1 MMKRIVYPLLAVLMV
16 ACSSVDCPVD
26 STVATLYQIRNSDGT
41 ELKLVDTM
49 TVRTVDAE
57 SNDLVLYTGRDSII
71 YNKGVG
77 ISQFNLPISYVHPED
92 VLVFQFGIA
101 NTDSLVEDTV
111 WVKKEDYPH
120 FESVDCNTTYF
131 HTLTDVKYTRNYID
145 SIVIKNPSVTYDS
158 QTVHFYLYPKSS
170 N

>member
-57 SNDLVLYTGRDSII
+57 SNDLVLYNGRDSII
-71 YNKGVG
+71 YNKGDASRMYQSSVSCCSKLSAVLSFAIMCE
-77 ISQFNLPISYVHPED
+77 ISIPAYIPAIMTCTISDPLYDPERKNIKINPATKATIKYVND
-92 VLVFQFGIA
+92 I
-101 NTDSLVEDTV
+101 T
-111 WVKKEDYPH
+111 
-120 FESVDCNTTYF
+120 
-131 HTLTDVKYTRNYID
+131 
-145 SIVIKNPSVTYDS
+145 
-158 QTVHFYLYPKSS
+158 
-170 N
+170 